1 MLKGMRK
8 HARYFYVLFFIVIL
22 TFIFWGVGTV
32 DKTGGVEILAEVGK
46 YKITTEE
53 YWKTYD
59 RIYRFYREIYKD
71 KFDEEMEKKMNL
83 KENVLNSMV
92 NERILLTAAQ
102 KAGIEIRDEELQ
114 DAITREQAFMKNG
127 VFDKDVYLNRL
138 RLNRITPEEFERS
151 QRQELILSKMRRLVE
166 LSVDIP
172 DNSEI
177 QLPPVSSNEQASQMI
192 YQAKLNDI
200 REKALSSYIE
210 GLKKDIKI
218 KINKQLLS

>member
-71 KFDEEMEKKMNL
+71 QFNEEMEKKMNL
-83 KENVLNSMV
+83 KDNVLNSMV
-92 NERILLTAAQ
+92 NERVLLTAAQ
-102 KAGIEIRDEELQ
+102 KSGIKIGDEELQ
-114 DAITREQAFMKNG
+114 DAIIQEQAFMKNG
-127 VFDKDVYLNRL
+127 VFDKDVYVNRL

-172 DNSEI
+172 DSADL
-177 QLPPVSSNEQASQMI
+177 QLPRESSNEQALKMI
-192 YQAKLNDI
+192 SQAKLNDI
-200 REKALSSYIE
+200 REKALNSYIE
-210 GLKKDIKI
+210 GLKKEIKI
-218 KINKQLLS
+218 KVNKKLLS

>member
-1 MLKGMRK
+1 MLQAMRK

-53 YWKTYD
+53 YWRTYD
-59 RIYRFYREIYKD
+59 RIYRFYREIYKEQ
-71 KFDEEMEKKMNL
+71 FDEEMEKKMNL

-92 NERILLTAAQ
+92 NERVLLIAA
-102 KAGIEIRDEELQ
+102 KNAGITVRDEELQ
-114 DAITREQAFMKNG
+114 DAIAREPAFQKNG
-127 VFDKDVYLNRL
+127 TFDKEVYLNRL

-151 QRQELILSKMRRLVE
+151 QRQELLLSKMRRLVE

-172 DNSEI
+172 DSDGP
-177 QLPPVSSNEQASQMI
+177 QLSQDSSNEQASKMI
-192 YQAKLNDI
+192 HQAKLNDL
-200 REKALSSYIE
+200 REKALNSYIE
-210 GLKKDIKI
+210 GLKRGIKI
-218 KINKQLLS
+218 KINKQLIA

>member
-172 DNSEI
+172 DSSEI
-177 QLPPVSSNEQASQMI
+177 QLPPESSNEQASQMI

>member
-92 NERILLTAAQ
+92 NERVLLTAAQ

-151 QRQELILSKMRRLVE
+151 QRQELILTKMRRLVE
-166 LSVDIP
+166 MSVDIP
-172 DNSEI
+172 DSSEI
-177 QLPPVSSNEQASQMI
+177 QLPPESSNEQASQMI

-200 REKALSSYIE
+200 REKALGSYIE

>member
-32 DKTGGVEILAEVGK
+32 DKTGRVEILAEVGK

-71 KFDEEMEKKMNL
+71 QFNEEMEKKMNL

-92 NERILLTAAQ
+92 NERVLLTAAQ
-102 KAGIEIRDEELQ
+102 KAGIKIDDEELQ
-114 DAITREQAFMKNG
+114 DAIAYEQAFMKNG

-151 QRQELILSKMRRLVE
+151 KRQELILSKMRRLVE

-172 DNSEI
+172 DSADL
-177 QLPPVSSNEQASQMI
+177 QLPQESSNEQALKMI
-192 YQAKLNDI
+192 SQAKLNDI
-200 REKALSSYIE
+200 REKALNSYIE

-218 KINKQLLS
+218 KVNKQLLS